1 MTEEKTINVA
11 LAMLRQGKQ
20 LHFIFHGVSVLSVS
34 NAIQKMSRFYGNCSV
49 RVEKAGITNGKCY
62 SSVVAIVTRPHTDIL
77 PEADWPMMIT
87 RFLQKSV
94 RCNVTYFDSLS
105 NFLNT

>member
-1 MTEEKTINVA
+1 MKKTTNIA
-11 LAMLRQGKQ
+11 FTKLWQDEQLR
-20 LHFIFHGVSVLSVS
+20 FVFHGVSVLAVS
-34 NAIQKMSRFYGNCSV
+34 NAIQKMSRFYGSCSV
-49 RVEKAGITNGKCY
+49 RAEKAGITNGKCY

-94 RCNVTYFDSLS
+94 QCKVTYFDSLS
-105 NFLNT
+105 KFLNT

>member
-1 MTEEKTINVA
+1 MKKTTNIA
-11 LAMLRQGKQ
+11 FTKLWQDEQ
-20 LHFIFHGVSVLSVS
+20 LHFIFHGVSVIAVS
-34 NAIQKMSRFYGNCSV
+34 NAIQKMSRFYGSCSV
-49 RVEKAGITNGKCY
+49 RAEKAGITNGKCY

-87 RFLQKSV
+87 RFLKKSV

-105 NFLNT
+105 KFLNT

>member
-1 MTEEKTINVA
+1 MKKTTNIA
-11 LAMLRQGKQ
+11 FTKLWQDEQLR
-20 LHFIFHGVSVLSVS
+20 FVFHGVSRDVVR
-34 NAIQKMSRFYGNCSV
+34 NVFNKMSRFYGRCSV
-49 RVEKAGITNGKCY
+49 TIDKAVITNGRCY
-62 SSVVAIVTRPHTDIL
+62 IRVVAEVGKPDFDIL

-105 NFLNT
+105 KFLNT